1 MRPNR
6 VLLLLWALAVLA
18 WLSLPLV
25 GIAPNRILTPVG
37 QSYLTLLGGGHGWWL
52 LLPMLLLGA
61 LALGWW
67 RWQVA
72 ASTLGL
78 SALALALLAALAG
91 QFASQGAMSA
101 PDARFGLGG
110 GFWVLLLLWWLMA
123 DDASK
128 RLSLNGGW
136 RMAAALLF
144 WMPLLLVLASGTTDA
159 LSLWQ
164 EYRANRA
171 SFHAALGEHLRIVGI
186 TLGLSGVLG
195 LGLGIRSAFHAGF
208 GRVCLNVLGIVQ
220 TVPSIAL
227 FGLLIAPLSALSH
240 AWPTLAT
247 LGIRG
252 IGMAPAVIALVAY
265 ALLPMVRATVA
276 GLQQVPAQ
284 TVDAAR
290 GMGMSAR
297 QILWRVQLPLALPV
311 VLSGLRVTAVQTIG
325 LTVLAALIGAG
336 GFGALMFRGLAASA
350 LDLVL
355 LGVVPVVLLAAA
367 SDAVFLW
374 LTRASTRGRPGFGS
388 HDATLAGLPG
398 S

>member
-6 VLLLLWALAVLA
+6 VLLLLWALATLA
-18 WLSLPLV
+18 LLSLPLV
-25 GIAPNRILTPVG
+25 GVAPNRILTPLGRTFG
-37 QSYLTLLGGGHGWWL
+37 QLVSDSAAWALL
-52 LLPMLLLGA
+52 LLPLALLGA
-61 LALGWW
+61 LALGGW
-67 RWQVA
+67 RWHA
-72 ASTLGL
+72 PASTLG
-78 SALALALLAALAG
+78 ACAAALALLAWLAG
-91 QFASQGAMSA
+91 RFASQGALGL

-110 GFWVLLLLWWLMA
+110 GFWALLLLWWLMA
-123 DDASK
+123 IDAAK
-128 RLSLNGGW
+128 RLTPHSVW
-136 RMAAALLF
+136 QMVAVLLF
-144 WMPLLLVLASGTTDA
+144 WLPLLLVLASGATDA

-164 EYRANRA
+164 EYRANRD
-171 SFHAALGEHLRIVGI
+171 SFHAAFGEHLRIVGI
-186 TLGLSGVLG
+186 TLGLSAVLG
-195 LGLGIRSAFHAGF
+195 LGLGIRSAFFPRF
-208 GRVCLNVLGIVQ
+208 GQVCLNLLGIVQ

-227 FGLLIAPLSALSH
+227 FGLLIAPLSALSQ
-240 AWPTLAT
+240 AWPTLAA

-284 TVDAAR
+284 TLEAAR

-311 VLSGLRVTAVQTIG
+311 ILSGLRVMAVQTIG

-367 SDAVFLW
+367 SDAVFLG
-374 LTRASTRGRPGFGS
+374 LTRASTRGQPGFGS
-388 HDATLAGLPG
+388 LAPTLG
-398 S
+398 SPA